1 MQITATGKTDLGLVR
16 SANED
21 SFYCDEKMGLLIVAD
36 GMGGHAAGE
45 IASQL
50 AITVMHDYFHAL
62 PKQYGK
68 YNSAYGAATNR
79 LNSAIN
85 SANLAI
91 LEAARTSPHL
101 KGMGT
106 TIVAVLLN
114 GNKLSIA
121 HIGDS
126 RVYLIRAGS
135 IVQLTQDHSLVNE
148 QVKKELITAHDASQ
162 SKLKNILTKA
172 LGLSENTEAELDEL
186 TVFNDDILLLCTDG
200 LSNMIADETML
211 DIILSS
217 RHYDAVCTSLISA
230 ANAMGGQ
237 DNITAVIGHIKKN
250 NWYSALMKLME
261 DFRR

>member
-1 MQITATGKTDLGLVR
+1 MQITVTGKTDPGLVR
-16 SANED
+16 STNED
-21 SFYCDEKMGLLIVAD
+21 NFFCDEKIGLLIVAD

-45 IASQL
+45 IASRL
-50 AITVMHDYFHAL
+50 AVTVIRDYFLSL

-68 YNSAYGAATNR
+68 YISSYGAATNR
-79 LNSAIN
+79 LNSAV
-85 SANLAI
+85 SLANLAI
-91 LEAARTSPHL
+91 LDAARKSPQL

-121 HIGDS
+121 HVGDS
-126 RVYLIRAGS
+126 RAYLIRAGS

-148 QVKKELITAHDASQ
+148 QIKNDIITASQASQ
-162 SKLKNILTKA
+162 SEMKNILIKA
-172 LGLSENTEAELDEL
+172 LGISEDIEASLDEL
-186 TVFNDDILLLCTDG
+186 TVINNDILLLCTDG
-200 LSNMIADETML
+200 LSNMITDETIL

-217 RHYDAVCTSLISA
+217 RHYDAVCDSLISA

-237 DNITAVIGHIKKN
+237 DNVTAVIGHIKKS
-250 NWYSALMKLME
+250 NWYSALRNSME

>member
-1 MQITATGKTDLGLVR
+1 LQINTTGKSDLGLVR
-16 SANED
+16 PTNED

-36 GMGGHAAGE
+36 GMGGQAAGE
-45 IASQL
+45 IASRL
-50 AITVMHDYFHAL
+50 AVTVMRDYFNSL
-62 PKQYGK
+62 PKQYGR

-85 SANLAI
+85 LANLAI

-106 TIVAVLLN
+106 TIVSFLLN
-114 GNKLSIA
+114 GNRLSIA

-126 RVYLIRAGS
+126 RAYLIRAES

-148 QVKKELITAHDASQ
+148 QVKKELITAHEASR
-162 SKLKNILTKA
+162 SELKNILTKA
-172 LGLSENTEAELDEL
+172 LGISEYMEAELDEL

-200 LSNMIADETML
+200 LSNMITDETML

-217 RHYDAVCTSLISA
+217 RNNDAACASLINA
-230 ANAMGGQ
+230 ANSMGGQ
-237 DNITAVIGHIKKN
+237 DNITAVIGHIKKS